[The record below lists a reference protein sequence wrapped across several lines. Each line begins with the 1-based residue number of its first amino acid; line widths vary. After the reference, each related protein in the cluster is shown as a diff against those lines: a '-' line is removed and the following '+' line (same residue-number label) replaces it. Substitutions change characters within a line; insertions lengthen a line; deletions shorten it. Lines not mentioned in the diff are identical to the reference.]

1 MDKTVITVVGKDTTD
16 SITRISTFVFEHN
29 ANILDISQTIRMGI
43 FNMMMIVD
51 TNAIDIPYDEFI
63 DKLKGMSSEIGVDI
77 RCQKEKIF
85 DMMHRI

>member
-1 MDKTVITVVGKDTTD
+1 MDKTVITVVGKDTTG
-16 SITRISTFVFEHN
+16 IIARISTFVFEH

-51 TNAIDIPYDEFI
+51 TKAIDIPYDEFI
-63 DKLKGMSSEIGVDI
+63 DRLKGMSSEIGVDI